1 MTRMVFDVEGV
12 ASGCVLNRE
21 GLQSSRYS
29 RELFLKSRLT
39 LQVKKL
45 APIWG
50 PILLRGEGGI

>member
-1 MTRMVFDVEGV
+1 MLIAT
-12 ASGCVLNRE
+12 AINARE
-21 GLQSSRYS
+21 GLQSPRYS
-29 RELFLKSRLT
+29 RELFLKSHLT

>member
-1 MTRMVFDVEGV
+1 MLIAT
-12 ASGCVLNRE
+12 AINARE
-21 GLQSSRYS
+21 GLQSPRYS